1 MSHVRIDQD
10 VDRPLDE
17 ALAVFAG
24 PVTAWMPVTV
34 GPDEG
39 TWRVQTREGITDVQ
53 LVVEVGD
60 PWVLADGTHHRRL
73 VARPDPSAFADLLT
87 AGLTPA
93 VEGELRLTDSPLA
106 GSRLTFEGDTK
117 GRSALTG
124 AIERLLVGDTLGRS
138 GIHTL
143 LEVVAE
149 QIEAAALPDGPHEL
163 H

>member
-1 MSHVRIDQD
+1 MSHLRIDQD

-24 PVTAWMPVTV
+24 PVTGWMPVV
-34 GPDEG
+34 IGPDEG
-39 TWRVQTREGITDVQ
+39 TWRVETREGITDLQ
-53 LVVEVGD
+53 LLVEVGD
-60 PWVLADGTHHRRL
+60 PWVPADGGHHRRF
-73 VARPDPSAFADLLT
+73 VARPDPSAFGDLLT

-106 GSRLTFEGDTK
+106 GSRLTFEGETR

-124 AIERLLVGDTLGRS
+124 ALERLLVGDALGRS

-143 LEVVAE
+143 LEIVAE
-149 QIEAAALPDGPHEL
+149 QLEAAPLPDGPHDA

>member
-1 MSHVRIDQD
+1 MSHLRIDQD

-24 PVTAWMPVTV
+24 PVTEWMPVTV
-34 GPDEG
+34 GPGEG
-39 TWRVQTREGITDVQ
+39 TWRVETREGIADVH

-73 VARPDPSAFADLLT
+73 VARPDPSAFGDLLT

-93 VEGELRLTDSPLA
+93 VEGELRLTASPLA
-106 GSRLTFEGDTK
+106 GSRLTFEGDTQA
-117 GRSALTG
+117 RSAMTG
-124 AIERLLVGDTLGRS
+124 ALERLLVGDALGRS

-143 LEVVAE
+143 LELMAE
-149 QIEAAALPDGPHEL
+149 QLEAAPLPDGPHDAD
-163 H
+163 